1 MVLIDKG
8 SDEMYRMLESVIEM
22 QGINKQKMADDIE
35 MQHATLLT
43 KLSGES
49 KFTLDEAVKIKEYL
63 NVKVPIEELFGDE

>member
-49 KFTLDEAVKIKEYL
+49 KFTFDEAVKIKAYL
-63 NVKVPIEELFGDE
+63 NVEVPIEELFGNE